1 MPVLLPP
8 GSRLG
13 SFEIISSIGSGGMG
27 HVYKARDIRLNRI
40 VAIKVLLDSFAAQP
54 DARARFEREAKA
66 IAGLNHPHICTIH
79 DVGRDGDVDFIVLEL
94 LEGETLAERLAR
106 GPLPIDDALQCG
118 VEIADALAKA
128 HSQGIAHRDLK
139 PGNVMLTKSG
149 VKLLDFGLAKAL
161 SAETGDH
168 ARTVTREELTAE
180 GMVLGTLQ
188 YMAPEQ
194 LETGRSDSRSDIFAF
209 GTVLHEM
216 LTGRKAFEGNSRISL
231 ASAIVRDTPPPVS
244 TLVATTGDRA
254 AGTKRL
260 RTLDRLVATCLA
272 KDPEDRWQATR
283 DLWREL
289 KWIARSEGKDED
301 GRGPASTS
309 EAIRPRAR
317 RQIPLAWSA
326 ALTAIAAMLAA
337 IAVWM
342 AMPRS
347 QQTTDTSP
355 VMQVAVS
362 LPRGEELAHFG
373 AFALSSDGA
382 RIAYVSTRAGQAPR
396 LHVRTMASGAIV
408 DIPGGDGAFEP
419 FFSPDDQWIG
429 FFANGKLKKALA
441 NGGAAQTLC
450 DAVAPMGGAWGPD
463 DTIYFAPFN
472 TSGLWSVSS
481 AGGTPKAIT
490 SLNRGTGETSHR
502 WPHVLPGGTA
512 ILFTI
517 WTGPGWDEH
526 ELQVLTLAT
535 GERRKITRG
544 ATAGQYVASGH
555 IVYSRADVLMA
566 VPFDLSRLQATAAP
580 YELRERVLEEDGSE
594 FAVSATG
601 LLAYVAV
608 SPQRLQRQ
616 LVWVDGNG
624 HVDEIPASPRPYLDP
639 AVSPDGRLAVVSVQG
654 PVQTLWVYDFARRT
668 LTPLTSANVGSSQ
681 APVWTP
687 DGTRL
692 AYRGT
697 RHGFRNLFVR
707 SGDGSDDEERLTTS
721 ENLQT
726 PSSWT
731 PDGRNLVYMEV
742 APDTGADIFVLSL
755 DGRTSKSLIRT
766 PATERNPSL
775 SPDGRWLAYAS
786 NESGADEVYVRP
798 FAGAG
803 ARLQVSIDGGSEPS
817 WSRHGL
823 RLIYRSKDQIMAAPI
838 VTQPRLSA
846 DASVVLFSGRY
857 SRTDTA
863 GTPGYGIGP
872 DDRLLM
878 VQPLEPEQPATVIN
892 LVTNW
897 FDEIRSHAP
906 TRP

>member
-27 HVYKARDIRLNRI
+27 HVYKARDVRLNRV
-40 VAIKVLLDSFAAQP
+40 VAIKILLDSFAAQP

-79 DVGRDGDVDFIVLEL
+79 DVGRDGNVDFIVLEL

-106 GPLPIDDALQCG
+106 GPLPIDDALQYG
-118 VEIADALAKA
+118 VEIADALTKA

-139 PGNVMLTKSG
+139 PSNVMLTKSG

-161 SAETGDH
+161 ASAESGDH

-244 TLVATTGDRA
+244 TLVATAGDRA

-260 RTLDRLVATCLA
+260 RKLDRLVATCLA

-289 KWIARSEGKDED
+289 KWIAEGNEDDRGQATRSAHE
-301 GRGPASTS
+301 
-309 EAIRPRAR
+309 RPRGG
-317 RQIPLAWSA
+317 QMPMVWSA
-326 ALTAIAAMLAA
+326 TMAAVAAMLAA
-337 IAVWM
+337 TAVWM
-342 AMPRS
+342 ATPRS
-347 QQTTDTSP
+347 QETTVTSP

-362 LPRGEELAHFG
+362 LPRGEELAQFG

-382 RIAYVSTRAGQAPR
+382 RLAYVSTRAGQAPR

-429 FFANGKLKKALA
+429 FFADGKLKKALA

-450 DAVAPMGGAWGPD
+450 DAVAPLGGAWGPGG
-463 DTIYFAPFN
+463 TIYFAPFN

-490 SLNRGTGETSHR
+490 SLDRGKGETSHR

-535 GERRKITRG
+535 GERRNITKG
-544 ATAGQYVASGH
+544 ANGGKYVATGH

-566 VPFDLSRLQATAAP
+566 LPFDLSRLQATATP
-580 YELRERVLEEDGSE
+580 YELRERVLDEDGSE

-616 LVWVDGNG
+616 LVWVDGSG
-624 HVDEIPASPRPYLDP
+624 HADPIPASPRPYLDP

-668 LTPLTSANVGSSQ
+668 LTPLTPANAGSSQ
-681 APVWTP
+681 APLWTP
-687 DGTRL
+687 DGKRV

-697 RHGFRNLFVR
+697 RTGFRNLFWR
-707 SGDGSDDEERLTTS
+707 SADGSDDEERLSTND
-721 ENLQT
+721 NLQT
-726 PSSWT
+726 PAAWT
-731 PDGRNLVYMEV
+731 PDGKNLVYIEV

-766 PATERNPSL
+766 TVTERNAAV

-786 NESGADEVYVRP
+786 NESGAEEVYVRP

-803 ARLQVSIDGGSEPS
+803 AKLQVSTDGGSEPS

-846 DASVVLFSGRY
+846 DASVVLFRGRY

>member
-1 MPVLLPP
+1 
-8 GSRLG
+8 
-13 SFEIISSIGSGGMG
+13 
-27 HVYKARDIRLNRI
+27 
-40 VAIKVLLDSFAAQP
+40 
-54 DARARFEREAKA
+54 
-66 IAGLNHPHICTIH
+66 
-79 DVGRDGDVDFIVLEL
+79 
-94 LEGETLAERLAR
+94 
-106 GPLPIDDALQCG
+106 
-118 VEIADALAKA
+118 
-128 HSQGIAHRDLK
+128 
-139 PGNVMLTKSG
+139 
-149 VKLLDFGLAKAL
+149 
-161 SAETGDH
+161 
-168 ARTVTREELTAE
+168 
-180 GMVLGTLQ
+180 
-188 YMAPEQ
+188 MAPEQ
-194 LETGRSDSRSDIFAF
+194 LEGRAVGSASDIFAF
-209 GTVLHEM
+209 GAVLYEM
-216 LTGRKAFEGNSRISL
+216 LTGQKAFEGNSRISL

-535 GERRKITRG
+535 GERRNITRG

-731 PDGRNLVYMEV
+731 PDGKK
-742 APDTGADIFVLSL
+742 P
-755 DGRTSKSLIRT
+755 
-766 PATERNPSL
+766 
-775 SPDGRWLAYAS
+775 
-786 NESGADEVYVRP
+786 
-798 FAGAG
+798 
-803 ARLQVSIDGGSEPS
+803 RLHGSR
-817 WSRHGL
+817 SRHGCRHLCAVARRANLEIVDPHARHRTKPLVIARRPLAGVRIQRIRGRRGVCAAIRGSRSEAPGIHRRRKRTVLVETRAPAHLPKQRSDHGSADRHSASAVGRRVGRAVQRTLQSNRYRRHARL
-823 RLIYRSKDQIMAAPI
+823 RHRSRRPVADGAAAR
-838 VTQPRLSA
+838 TGTASHRHQPRDQLVRRNQEPRPHAALTVYNRSA
-846 DASVVLFSGRY
+846 RTVSDAPAFSQ
-857 SRTDTA
+857 SSS
-863 GTPGYGIGP
+863 
-872 DDRLLM
+872 DRLG
-878 VQPLEPEQPATVIN
+878 
-892 LVTNW
+892 
-897 FDEIRSHAP
+897 
-906 TRP
+906 